1 MDCMISDLK
10 LGISKDRMGCHWN
23 QWVSSCWRCFVAGI
37 LCLGSVVLL
46 DDHEVP
52 SSPRLRRD
60 NFQLV
65 WIASAWAKL
74 MSGRERDYIFCC
86 VPLTSELITCH
97 GYFDRDSVIPV
108 VHRFLNPLFFR
119 TVSCWASVYPEA
131 HTTPHVHMLVPFLLF
146 LWQTGTWSPFG
157 LAMLTAI
164 ETGDWGAPH

>member
-10 LGISKDRMGCHWN
+10 LGISKDRMCCHWN

-46 DDHEVP
+46 DDHEVL
-52 SSPRLRRD
+52 SSPRLRCD

-108 VHRFLNPLFFR
+108 VHRFLNPLFSGLL
-119 TVSCWASVYPEA
+119 VVGHLYIQK
-131 HTTPHVHMLVPFLLF
+131 HTQLHVFTCLCPFSYSFDRLAPGVP
-146 LWQTGTWSPFG
+146 S
-157 LAMLTAI
+157 
-164 ETGDWGAPH
+164 DWPC

>member
-10 LGISKDRMGCHWN
+10 LGISKDRMGCHWNQWVKLGISKDRMDCHWN

-52 SSPRLRRD
+52 SSPRLRCD

-74 MSGRERDYIFCC
+74 MSGRERDYIFRC
-86 VPLTSELITCH
+86 ELITCH

-108 VHRFLNPLFFR
+108 VHRFLNPLFSGLLVVGHLYIQKHIQLHMFTCLCHFSYSFDR
-119 TVSCWASVYPEA
+119 LASG
-131 HTTPHVHMLVPFLLF
+131 VPLDL
-146 LWQTGTWSPFG
+146 PC
-157 LAMLTAI
+157 
-164 ETGDWGAPH
+164 